1 MKMSGIK
8 LFSAATVV
16 LSLVAASSAVV
27 STEAVAQNRA
37 FVAEEKKR
45 NLPARGQTQSR
56 VLRQFG
62 EPTSRI
68 GAVGDPPISSWNY
81 PNFIV
86 YFEYSHVITTVAEQ
100 DSLPVS
106 LGDIQ

>member
-8 LFSAATVV
+8 FLSAATGV
-16 LSLVAASSAVV
+16 LALVAASTLVV
-27 STEAVAQNRA
+27 STEALAQNRA

-45 NLPARGQTQSR
+45 NLPSRGQPQSR
-56 VLRQFG
+56 VLQQFG
-62 EPTSRI
+62 EPTSRV

-100 DSLPVS
+100 DSLPAT

>member
-1 MKMSGIK
+1 MKISGIK
-8 LFSAATVV
+8 FLSAATGV
-16 LSLVAASSAVV
+16 LGLVAASTIMV
-27 STEAVAQNRA
+27 STQAVAQNRA

-45 NLPARGQTQSR
+45 NLPARGQSQTR

-62 EPTSRI
+62 EPSSRVA
-68 GAVGDPPISSWNY
+68 AVGDPPISRWNY
-81 PNFIV
+81 PSFIV

-106 LGDIQ
+106 LGNIQ